1 VKSAT
6 GPCLDAGRGADAPDR
21 ARPLT
26 EAFLDGLR
34 RERGYSTRTIEGY
47 RIDLE
52 ELLQLLAAS
61 LGEDASLDDPGSR
74 GDPGPGW
81 NLIDEHRVRRWVA
94 RRSAAGL
101 APRSIARRLSA
112 WRGFFDWL
120 LERGEVRTNAIRRV
134 RAPRSPRLLPRA
146 LAPDQA
152 VRLVAAPYAG
162 HGASEPPIGLSGDSR
177 PQAGE
182 GLRADDDGQAGP
194 ADENGDRPEGAAFE
208 AARDRAMF
216 ELLYASGLRLAELIS
231 LDVRHFDGAPA
242 RSISWLELEAGE
254 LVVTGK
260 GARMRRVPVGR
271 AAVSALADWLPVRER
286 FLATASAADPRALF
300 LGLRGARIGPR
311 MVQRQIAARGQS
323 TGIEVPVSP
332 HMLRHSFASHLLQSS
347 GDLRAVQ
354 ELLGHA
360 SIAST
365 QIYTALDFQR
375 LAAVYDAAHPRARR
389 AGPASDR

>member
-1 VKSAT
+1 MKPRPGPPAT
-6 GPCLDAGRGADAPDR
+6 SGPVAGAPDR

-26 EAFLDGLR
+26 NAFLDGLR
-34 RERGYSTRTIEGY
+34 HERGYSARTIEAY

-52 ELLQLLAAS
+52 ELLQLLAACRAERS
-61 LGEDASLDDPGSR
+61 ASDQPDPGWS
-74 GDPGPGW
+74 
-81 NLIDEHRVRRWVA
+81 LVDEHLVRRWVA
-94 RRSAAGL
+94 RCSACGL
-101 APRSIARRLSA
+101 SPRSIARRLSA

-134 RAPRSPRLLPRA
+134 RAPRAPRLLPRA

-152 VRLVAAPYAG
+152 VRLVAAPY
-162 HGASEPPIGLSGDSR
+162 P
-177 PQAGE
+177 
-182 GLRADDDGQAGP
+182 GP
-194 ADENGDRPEGAAFE
+194 ASPGPASGEPEPASAMLPGFAPAQADAPPSQLGSAGDAAQPGDDPQGLLFE

-216 ELLYASGLRLAELIS
+216 ELLYSSGLRLAELVS
-231 LDVRHFDGAPA
+231 LDVRCFDGPPM
-242 RSISWLELEAGE
+242 RSASWLELDAGE

-260 GARMRRVPVGR
+260 GSRMRRLPVGR
-271 AAVSALADWLPVRER
+271 AAVTALADWLPVRER
-286 FLATASAADPRALF
+286 FLAAIPAADARALF
-300 LGLRGARIGPR
+300 LGRRGARIGAR
-311 MVQRQIAARGQS
+311 MVQRRIAARGEA

-389 AGPASDR
+389 SGGASDR

>member
-1 VKSAT
+1 VNPDADLRRDVGRT
-6 GPCLDAGRGADAPDR
+6 GDVAGQ
-21 ARPLT
+21 ARRLT
-26 EAFLDGLR
+26 EAFLDNLR
-34 RERGYSTRTIEGY
+34 RERGYSTRTIDAY

-52 ELLQLLAAS
+52 ELLQLLVA
-61 LGEDASLDDPGSR
+61 SR
-74 GDPGPGW
+74 GEATSLVDPDPAW
-81 NLIDEHRVRRWVA
+81 SVIDEHRVRRWVA
-94 RRSAAGL
+94 GRSAAGL

-120 LERGEVRTNAIRRV
+120 LERGDVRTNAVRRV
-134 RAPRSPRLLPRA
+134 RAPRSARLLPRA

-162 HGASEPPIGLSGDSR
+162 HSGSEPSVGPSGDSR
-177 PQAGE
+177 LQAG
-182 GLRADDDGQAGP
+182 GDLQAGDDVQAGP
-194 ADENGDRPEGAAFE
+194 AGEDGDRLEGDAFE

-216 ELLYASGLRLAELIS
+216 ELLYSSGLRLAELVS
-231 LDVRHFDGAPA
+231 LDVRFFDGPPA
-242 RSISWLELEAGE
+242 RSASWLELEAGE

-347 GDLRAVQ
+347 GALRAVQ

-365 QIYTALDFQR
+365 QIYPALDFQR

-389 AGPASDR
+389 TSPGTDR